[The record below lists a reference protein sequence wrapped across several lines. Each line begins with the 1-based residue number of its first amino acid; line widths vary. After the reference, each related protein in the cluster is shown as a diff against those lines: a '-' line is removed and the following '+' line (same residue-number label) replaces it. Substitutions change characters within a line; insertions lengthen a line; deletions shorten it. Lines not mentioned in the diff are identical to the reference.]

1 MAGARAPPVGGGK
14 AGSPD
19 IVRERLEVGLFLAGL
34 LALAFGYGVA
44 VGKGLLFPHV
54 LINNAVDAARDW
66 RENWRQYLGLRSEF
80 VLPSARTAGGVTRYD
95 RAAAWPGYTFLTM
108 FHDGHIGAVLV
119 DMEGRAL
126 HRWDVA
132 VSRVWPGQTVFD
144 GVRLADDDVDI
155 HGTALLPNGDA
166 ILNLDEAGTVRVDR
180 CSRVLWKV
188 PGETHHSVDP
198 LPDGDTL
205 VPARHR
211 RTGASAARPRL
222 APGPNGFYW
231 EDTLR
236 RVRPDGSVAEEVPVL
251 DMLYASGWQALLF
264 AGPGPGATVRAE
276 DPTHLNDAEALRDEM
291 APAFPMFRAGDVL
304 LSLRNL
310 DTLVVADPPDLA
322 GQVGDDRAV
331 PGPARPRL
339 PAERPPPGLRQPRAP
354 ATGRRSA
361 AAGCSRST
369 RRRARSCG
377 ATTGG
382 DEPFYTK
389 ERGSQQALPNGDVLV
404 TAALEGRVFE
414 VTRENPGRVVW
425 EYVNLVRPG
434 FVGLVTGAERVDPA
448 RLTFLGQGCG

>member
-1 MAGARAPPVGGGK
+1 M
-14 AGSPD
+14 
-19 IVRERLEVGLFLAGL
+19 IFLLGL
-34 LALAFGYGVA
+34 LGLAFGYGVG
-44 VGKGLLFPHV
+44 VGKGLLFPYV
-54 LINNAVDAARDW
+54 VINNAIDAARDW

-80 VLPSARTAGGVTRYD
+80 VLPSARTTGGVTRYD
-95 RAAAWPGYTFLTM
+95 RATAWPGYTFLTM

-144 GVRLADDDVDI
+144 GVRLVDDDVDI

-166 ILNLDEAGTVRVDR
+166 ILNLGEAGTVRVDR

-188 PGETHHSVDP
+188 PGETHHAVDP
-198 LPDGDTL
+198 LPSGETL
-205 VPARHR
+205 IPARHR
-211 RTGASAARPRL
+211 RTQASPARPRL
-222 APGPNGFYW
+222 GPGSNGFYW
-231 EDTLR
+231 EDTLL

-251 DMLYASGWQALLF
+251 DMLYASGWEALLF
-264 AGPGPGATVRAE
+264 AGPGSAATIRVE
-276 DPTHLNDAEALRDEM
+276 DPTHLNDVEVLREAV

-310 DTLVVADPPDLA
+310 DTLVVADGRTWRIKWAMTGPFLGQHDPDFLPN
-322 GQVGDDRAV
+322 GHLMVFDNRGTGDRPAFGGSRILEIDPATRAV
-331 PGPARPRL
+331 VW
-339 PAERPPPGLRQPRAP
+339 
-354 ATGRRSA
+354 SYD
-361 AAGCSRST
+361 
-369 RRRARSCG
+369 
-377 ATTGG
+377 GG

-414 VTRENPGRVVW
+414 VARGKPDRIVW

-448 RLTFLGQGCG
+448 GLSFVGKGCG